1 MRIGRIRYLNTRPV
15 YYGLETGAVEVGEE
29 WIMVEGTPAQLNE
42 MLARGELDVSV
53 VSCVEYARHWRD
65 YFVMPRLCIGAD
77 GEVKSVLFFSKRPL
91 EELSQREVWLT
102 RSSLTSKTLVKWIM
116 EEKGVKPLYR
126 EFVMGE
132 EVFLNNHTEAILLI
146 GDEALKK
153 RESGVFPYCLDLGAY
168 WKARTGLPFVFALW
182 CVRREAV
189 KENPGEVER
198 IWRALLESRDYSARH
213 LDDVARLFHRQ
224 AGLSPQQCRDYL
236 AGLDFELTRGHI
248 RGMELFFSLLVKR
261 GLIPEMPGLEF
272 FPSLEDGA

>member
-15 YYGLETGAVEVGEE
+15 YYGLEVGAVDLGEE

-53 VSCVEYARHWRD
+53 VSCVEYARHWRE
-65 YFVMPRLCIGAD
+65 YYILPRLCIGAD
-77 GEVKSVLFFSKRPL
+77 GQVKSVLFFSKRPL
-91 EELSQREVWLT
+91 EELSGREVWLT

-116 EEKGVKPLYR
+116 EERGVEPVYR

-132 EVFLNNHTEAILLI
+132 EIFLNNHTEAILLI

-168 WKARTGLPFVFALW
+168 WKAKTGLPFVFALW
-182 CVRREAV
+182 CVRRESV
-189 KENPGEVER
+189 EREPREVER
-198 IWRALLESRDYSARH
+198 VWRALLESRDYSARH
-213 LDDVARLFHRQ
+213 LEEVSRLFHRQ
-224 AGLSPQQCRDYL
+224 AGLTPEQCRDYL
-236 AGLDFELTRGHI
+236 AGLDFELTGGHI

-261 GLIPEMPGLEF
+261 GLIPEMPKLEF
-272 FPSLEDGA
+272 FPPREVGA

>member
-77 GEVKSVLFFSKRPL
+77 GEVKSVLLFSKRPL
-91 EELSQREVWLT
+91 EELSHREVWLT

-189 KENPGEVER
+189 EENPGEAER
-198 IWRALLESRDYSARH
+198 VWRALLESRDYSARH

-236 AGLDFELTRGHI
+236 AGLDFELTKGHVQ
-248 RGMELFFSLLVKR
+248 GMELFFSLLVKR

-272 FPSLEDGA
+272 FPSLEDGT

>member
-189 KENPGEVER
+189 EENPGEVER

-236 AGLDFELTRGHI
+236 AGLDFELTKGHI

>member
-1 MRIGRIRYLNTRPV
+1 LRIGRIRYLNTRPV

-77 GEVKSVLFFSKRPL
+77 GEVKSVLLFSKRPL
-91 EELSQREVWLT
+91 EELSHREVWLT

-189 KENPGEVER
+189 EENPGEAER
-198 IWRALLESRDYSARH
+198 VWRALLESRDYSARH

-236 AGLDFELTRGHI
+236 AGLDFELTKGHVQ
-248 RGMELFFSLLVKR
+248 GMELFFSLLVKR

-272 FPSLEDGA
+272 FPSLEDGT

>member
-1 MRIGRIRYLNTRPV
+1 MKIGRIRYLNTRPV
-15 YYGLETGAVEVGEE
+15 YYGLETGAVDMGEE

-91 EELSQREVWLT
+91 EELSHREVWLT

-168 WKARTGLPFVFALW
+168 WKAKTGLPFVFALW

-189 KENPGEVER
+189 EENPREVELV
-198 IWRALLESRDYSARH
+198 WRALLESRDYSARH

-236 AGLDFELTRGHI
+236 AGLDFELTKGHI
-248 RGMELFFSLLVKR
+248 QGMELFFSLLVKR
-261 GLIPEMPGLEF
+261 GLISEMPGLEF
-272 FPSLEDGA
+272 FPSLEDRT

>member
-15 YYGLETGAVEVGEE
+15 YYALEVGATEPGEE
-29 WIMVEGTPAQLNE
+29 WIMVEGTPAQLNQ

-53 VSCVEYARHWRD
+53 VSCVEYARRWRE
-65 YFVMPRLCIGAD
+65 YYIMPRLCIGAD
-77 GEVKSVLFFSKRPL
+77 GEVGSVLFFSKRPL
-91 EELSQREVWLT
+91 EELTDREVWLT

-116 EEKGVKPLYR
+116 EEKGVRPLYR

-153 RESGVFPYCLDLGAY
+153 RESGVFPYCLDLGSY
-168 WKARTGLPFVFALW
+168 WKAKTGLPFVFALW

-189 KENPGEVER
+189 EREPGEVEKV
-198 IWRALLESRDYSARH
+198 WKALLESRDYSARH
-213 LDDVARLFHRQ
+213 LEDVARLFHRQ
-224 AGLSPQQCRDYL
+224 AGLSPRQCREYL

-248 RGMELFFSLLVKR
+248 RGMELFFSLLVER
-261 GLIPEMPGLEF
+261 GLIPEMPRLEF
-272 FPSLEDGA
+272 FPPTGEGE

>member
-1 MRIGRIRYLNTRPV
+1 MKIGRIRYLNTRPV
-15 YYGLETGAVEVGEE
+15 YYGLETGAVDMGEE

-91 EELSQREVWLT
+91 EELSHREVWLT

-168 WKARTGLPFVFALW
+168 WKAKTGLPFVFALW

-189 KENPGEVER
+189 EGNPGEVER
-198 IWRALLESRDYSARH
+198 VWRALLESRDYSARH

-224 AGLSPQQCRDYL
+224 AGLSPQQCQDYL
-236 AGLDFELTRGHI
+236 AGLDFELTKGHI
-248 RGMELFFSLLVKR
+248 QGMELFFSLLVKR
-261 GLIPEMPGLEF
+261 GLISEMPGLEF
-272 FPSLEDGA
+272 FPSLEDRT